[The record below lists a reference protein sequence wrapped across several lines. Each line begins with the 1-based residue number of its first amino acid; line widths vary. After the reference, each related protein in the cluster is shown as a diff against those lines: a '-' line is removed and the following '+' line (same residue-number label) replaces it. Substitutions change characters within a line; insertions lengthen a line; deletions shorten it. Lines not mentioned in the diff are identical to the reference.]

1 MADKSHSGES
11 PATDCHIA
19 LAQYGDLLTVE
30 NMAEVLDVSDRTVYR
45 LVEKD
50 ELPSV
55 KVGRRLYF
63 PKHLIIEALCLQG
76 G

>member
-1 MADKSHSGES
+1 M
-11 PATDCHIA
+11 
-19 LAQYGDLLTVE
+19 E

-55 KVGRRLYF
+55 KVRRRLYF

-76 G
+76 A